1 MTFHSSSSIVGILIL
16 WLLMMTP
23 SFGSA
28 SSLKKSTITRST
40 FSQLRPYN
48 NFGQIPPL
56 LFELQ
61 GGASIVNADH
71 DGLSMSWHET
81 LDTTDGQDAA
91 ANHDINELSYRS
103 IGFLNFP
110 MSRNNQSAGITLRC
124 SDNSSHSE
132 CRDVTFK
139 LDLEGKGN
147 RVSHL
152 AAAETIGC
160 LCDSIVLDMQN
171 ITQRILEMEELDD
184 ILYCLALGIVR
195 RIKSVQVPNKETV
208 VPILLIYC
216 DRDENQS
223 RLIQERTQQYLDVA
237 LSYAGR
243 DLPEKIK
250 VEVQF
255 QLCTEKLGNEIIL
268 TDNLVPHSM
277 FEVTVNNIH
286 TNICNRLSS
295 TDDNYSNPGKWTK
308 TTRNQTPN
316 TAIRKLNK
324 DSDTNSL
331 KFTTQPSSGFK
342 EKVEALIA
350 MLLVDAEE
358 ALQEIEARIDESFF
372 DLRNENS
379 LETTVPEFGDDFNSV
394 LNAITESFADLDDE
408 SLTDCDRNWANSK
421 ST

>member
-1 MTFHSSSSIVGILIL
+1 M
-16 WLLMMTP
+16 
-23 SFGSA
+23 
-28 SSLKKSTITRST
+28 
-40 FSQLRPYN
+40 
-48 NFGQIPPL
+48 
-56 LFELQ
+56 
-61 GGASIVNADH
+61 
-71 DGLSMSWHET
+71 
-81 LDTTDGQDAA
+81 
-91 ANHDINELSYRS
+91 
-103 IGFLNFP
+103 
-110 MSRNNQSAGITLRC
+110 
-124 SDNSSHSE
+124 
-132 CRDVTFK
+132 
-139 LDLEGKGN
+139 
-147 RVSHL
+147 
-152 AAAETIGC
+152 
-160 LCDSIVLDMQN
+160 
-171 ITQRILEMEELDD
+171 
-184 ILYCLALGIVR
+184 
-195 RIKSVQVPNKETV
+195 
-208 VPILLIYC
+208 
-216 DRDENQS
+216 
-223 RLIQERTQQYLDVA
+223 
-237 LSYAGR
+237 
-243 DLPEKIK
+243 PEKIK

-255 QLCTEKLGNEIIL
+255 QLKLCTEKLGNEIIL